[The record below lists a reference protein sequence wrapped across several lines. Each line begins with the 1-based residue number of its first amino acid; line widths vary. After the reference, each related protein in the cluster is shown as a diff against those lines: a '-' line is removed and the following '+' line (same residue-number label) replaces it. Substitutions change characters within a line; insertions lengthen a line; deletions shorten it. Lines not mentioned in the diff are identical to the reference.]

1 MALLRYVDLKFIL
14 EAPNMHSHVI
24 PVTMGLQA
32 SRIDSTILSTFI
44 DAACGHLSVKVDR
57 PVTMQQAV
65 DAMVIP
71 LKDQDRIPAEKNVE
85 KIHFNTDSAPA
96 DPPGVKHDKLSPKSK
111 SRSQKIVKT
120 TNRSRR
126 TLQCPFCE
134 EIMNTRV
141 IHGHCRIHHQD
152 KYNPGDV
159 TRYIKGIPATA
170 AGSTPAA
177 AADPPGDPGPIP
189 IEFKPGIHVKQIK
202 AINGNKNDGIGIVQ
216 GRKGNMIEVSFQSGK
231 YDRLPDVCLEV
242 V

>member
-1 MALLRYVDLKFIL
+1 MTILIDVDLKFIL
-14 EAPNMHSHVI
+14 AAPNVI
-24 PVTMGLQA
+24 GVVPVTMGLQA
-32 SRIDSTILSTFI
+32 SRIDSTILSKFI
-44 DAACGHLSVKVDR
+44 DAACGHLHVKVER
-57 PVTMQQAV
+57 SAPV
-65 DAMVIP
+65 
-71 LKDQDRIPAEKNVE
+71 EKNVE

-96 DPPGVKHDKLSPKSK
+96 DPPGVKNDKLDSKSK
-111 SRSQKIVKT
+111 SRSQKIVKKT
-120 TNRSRR
+120 KGSGR

-152 KYNPGDV
+152 QYNPGDV
-159 TRYIKGIPATA
+159 TRYIKGIPAAA

-177 AADPPGDPGPIP
+177 AADPPMDPGPIP

-231 YDRLPDVCLEV
+231 YDRLPDICLEAV
-242 V
+242 